1 MGNSKISKPSIQA
14 LHWSDSLPVK
24 FSFIQFIIASLIII
38 SSVWI
43 LFTIEKSHQLQAQIT
58 LSQNQGLAIVAKLQ
72 QTTSKIESLA
82 VSIASLGEIYRHDG
96 QVLEKSIPALLDKN
110 GKYDLISGGGI
121 WPEPASFDETKQLD
135 SLFWGRNKAL
145 ELKRV
150 DDYNNLN
157 GPGYHAES
165 WYKPTRFYPSGT
177 TFWSETYIDP
187 FTNEAMI
194 TASVPMWVEHEFVGV
209 STVDVTLSGLGHFF
223 HQAMN
228 DNQGYMFA
236 LDHSNR
242 VLAAPKQDSGNKIFD
257 KRAFFKTFA
266 SFTAN
271 NLVFEPI
278 NERLI
283 KLDAKLIEESQEN
296 PAYTQLQLADL
307 MNTTHFSQ
315 REILAAL
322 INLNAKGKPKSTSLV
337 ASFELGH
344 DPILDEPTLVSI
356 FMMPKTYWRIVL
368 VTPLSSM
375 NDKANIIA
383 ARMGGYLLLMQL
395 AALILLFIL
404 QHKLFI
410 RPISRMVNALQGN
423 QLAKLELEATISKDE
438 LGQLARAFISRSHQL
453 EVAFASLDASNLA
466 LEEQLT
472 VQRIAQTE
480 LKLRKKQLNSL
491 LNSSQNLI
499 SIKDIDGSYILVND
513 RFCEVIGIERHDIIG
528 IKDSQIFP
536 AHIAELILK
545 HDNITLKTQSPQS
558 FEQPIPSV
566 QGEIVYQVTKFPI
579 KDDDGTMTS
588 IGSMAFEIG
597 SQKIISQE
605 LHDKNES
612 LNLELAKYSHQ
623 LLLSKQEN
631 QQLHEKAN
639 ELELTIN
646 KLNNLQ
652 RVEVKNHELFP
663 QLFATLIKQ
672 HTKEQD
678 KLQSL
683 ICNYKAGMSQ
693 ENYDEIVTRL
703 TEHTDNLRHFQHL
716 IVSKEMAIKSINLS
730 HYLSH
735 FLVVMD
741 PQLTEQEIQ
750 LKVVCDSKLSINRS
764 SWDLL
769 LIFYSLINNCL
780 SHAFPGQQK
789 LKQVSIRVE
798 QEIDNLIITVED
810 NGRGIADE
818 KLAVLNSQL
827 GSNTYSGTLSSLNA
841 WVRSELGGTLEVKST
856 LNTFTRVSCTL
867 PLKY

>member
-1 MGNSKISKPSIQA
+1 MGNSKISKPNIQA

-24 FSFIQFIIASLIII
+24 FSFIQIIIASLIII

-82 VSIASLGEIYRHDG
+82 VSMASLGEIYAHDS
-96 QVLEKSIPALLDKN
+96 QVLLKSIPALLDKN

-121 WPEPASFDETKQLD
+121 WPEPGSFDETKKLD
-135 SLFWGRNKAL
+135 SLFWARNKAL
-145 ELKRV
+145 ELERV
-150 DDYNNLN
+150 DDYNRLN
-157 GPGYHAES
+157 GPGYHSES
-165 WYKPTRFYPSGT
+165 WYKPTRFFPSGT

-187 FTNEAMI
+187 FTNQAML
-194 TASVPMWVEHEFVGV
+194 TASVPMWVEHQFVGV

-223 HQAMN
+223 HQSMN

-242 VLAAPKQDSGNKIFD
+242 VLAAPKQDDRNKIFD
-257 KRAFFKTFA
+257 ERAFFKPFA
-266 SFTAN
+266 GFTAN
-271 NLVFEPI
+271 NPVFEPI

-283 KLDAKLIEESQEN
+283 ELDGQLIEESQEN
-296 PAYTQLQLADL
+296 PAYNRLQLADL
-307 MNTTHFSQ
+307 MDTTHFSQ
-315 REILAAL
+315 REKLAAL

-344 DPILDEPTLVSI
+344 DPILGEPTLVSI
-356 FMMPKTYWRIVL
+356 FMMPKTFWRIVL

-383 ARMGGYLLLMQL
+383 ARMGIYLLLMQL

-423 QLAKLELEATISKDE
+423 QIAKLELEATISKDE

-513 RFCEVIGIERHDIIG
+513 RFCEVIGIERHSIIG
-528 IKDSQIFP
+528 TKDSQIFP

-612 LNLELAKYSHQ
+612 LNLALAKYSHQ
-623 LLLSKQEN
+623 LLMSKQES
-631 QQLHEKAN
+631 QQQQERTN
-639 ELELTIN
+639 ELELTID

-672 HTKEQD
+672 HTQEQD
-678 KLQSL
+678 QLLSL
-683 ICNYKAGMSQ
+683 ICNYKVGLSQ
-693 ENYDEIVTRL
+693 DNYDEIVGRL
-703 TEHTDNLRHFQHL
+703 TEHTDKLRHFQHL
-716 IVSKEMAIKSINLS
+716 IVSKDMAIKSINLS

-735 FLVVMD
+735 FLVVME

-750 LKVVCDSKLSINRS
+750 VKVVCDSKLSINRS

-780 SHAFPGQQK
+780 SHAFSGRQK
-789 LKQVSIRVE
+789 LKQISIEVE
-798 QEIDNLIITVED
+798 QRNDNLIITIED
-810 NGRGIADE
+810 NGLGISED
-818 KLAVLNSQL
+818 KLAGLNSQL
-827 GSNTYSGTLSSLNA
+827 GTNAYSGTLPSLDA
-841 WVRSELGGTLEVKST
+841 WVRSELSGSLEVEST
-856 LNTFTRVSCTL
+856 LNQFTRVICTL
-867 PLKY
+867 PIKR